1 MGLKEKMTLEKFEE
15 ACEAVGQVTLD
26 TSLLYSDYFS
36 ERRTGRG
43 PAPTK

>member
-26 TSLLYSDYFS
+26 TSLRRE
-36 ERRTGRG
+36 ERFI
-43 PAPTK
+43 